1 MGIPVNPDFYL
12 AMVVFGSDAA
22 DDEGGFV
29 NTWFFEDTVG
39 GRPTGDCAD
48 DIEFD
53 LDIFYH
59 SVNTP
64 ATKTVTQLMSP
75 AVDATGA
82 QIKVYNLG
90 QAEPRTPIPR
100 TLALTTPQSS
110 QSLPNEVAAC
120 LSYHSGEPTAGGGT
134 LDKTRRGR
142 IYLGPFGTG
151 ALKTWATGDG
161 DAELHADLIN
171 AIRYSITAMNGS
183 ATDMSWR
190 QYSRKENRF
199 AEVRQA
205 FIDNRFDTQ
214 RRRGFRAATRTI
226 FDPT

>member
-1 MGIPVNPDFYL
+1 MPIPVNVDFYL

-22 DDEGGFV
+22 NDEGGFV
-29 NTWFFEDTVG
+29 NTWFFQDTVG
-39 GRPTGDCAD
+39 GRPTGDVAD
-48 DIEFD
+48 DIEAD
-53 LDIFYH
+53 LNTFYT

-82 QIKVYNLG
+82 AIKVYNLG
-90 QAEPRTPIPR
+90 QAAPRTPIPR

-110 QSLPNEVAAC
+110 QALPNEVAAVF
-120 LSYHSGEPTAGGGT
+120 SFHSGDVSAGGGT

-151 ALKTWATGDG
+151 ALKTWASPEG

-171 AIRYSITAMNGS
+171 AVRYSYNAMDNS
-183 ATDMSWR
+183 LTDVQHM
-190 QYSRKENRF
+190 QYSRKLDRF
-199 AEVRQA
+199 DEVSQC

-214 RRRGFRAATRTI
+214 RRRGFRAATRTV
-226 FDPT
+226 FLP